1 MKIENLEYKLLKS
14 SKIEDGDNIL
24 VKINDFDKNSLSK
37 EDIKNLYEKISSMV
51 KKEVGI
57 YFFPANLEISL
68 IKDLI
73 KNNSLN
79 NMIKEEEYK
88 EAYENNNINNNDI
101 SDE

>member
-1 MKIENLEYKLLKS
+1 MKIENLEIKLLKS

-24 VKINDFDKNSLSK
+24 VKINDFDKKSLSK
-37 EDIKNLYEKISSMV
+37 DDIKNLYEKISSMV

-57 YFFPANLEISL
+57 YFFPANLELSL

-88 EAYENNNINNNDI
+88 ETYENNNTDNNDI
-101 SDE
+101 SEK

>member
-1 MKIENLEYKLLKS
+1 MKIENLELKLLKS

-37 EDIKNLYEKISSMV
+37 EDIKSLYEKISGMV

-68 IKDLI
+68 IKELV
-73 KNNSLN
+73 KNNSLD

-88 EAYENNNINNNDI
+88 EQYENTNTGNNII
-101 SDE
+101 SNE

>member
-37 EDIKNLYEKISSMV
+37 DDIKNLYEKISTMV

-79 NMIKEEEYK
+79 NMIKEEEHK
-88 EAYENNNINNNDI
+88 ETYENTDINSNTV
-101 SDE
+101 SD

>member
-1 MKIENLEYKLLKS
+1 MKIENLEIKLLKS

-24 VKINDFDKNSLSK
+24 VKINDYDKNALSK
-37 EDIKNLYEKISSMV
+37 EDIKNLYQKISSMV
-51 KKEVGI
+51 EKEVGI

-79 NMIKEEEYK
+79 NMIKENE
-88 EAYENNNINNNDI
+88 YENNNNTDSNFI
-101 SDE
+101 SNE